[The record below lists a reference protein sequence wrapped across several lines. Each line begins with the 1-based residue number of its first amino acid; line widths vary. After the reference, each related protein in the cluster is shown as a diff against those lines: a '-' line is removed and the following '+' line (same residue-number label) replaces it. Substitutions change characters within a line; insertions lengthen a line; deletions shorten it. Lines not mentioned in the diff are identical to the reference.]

1 MQIDI
6 KRDENNLIYVVV
18 NGVMVTKGHKMYHSA
33 IKKLHKYLVG
43 QNK

>member
-1 MQIDI
+1 MQIEIERDI
-6 KRDENNLIYVVV
+6 NNLIYVVV
-18 NGVMVTKGHKMYHSA
+18 DGVTVTKGHKMYHGA